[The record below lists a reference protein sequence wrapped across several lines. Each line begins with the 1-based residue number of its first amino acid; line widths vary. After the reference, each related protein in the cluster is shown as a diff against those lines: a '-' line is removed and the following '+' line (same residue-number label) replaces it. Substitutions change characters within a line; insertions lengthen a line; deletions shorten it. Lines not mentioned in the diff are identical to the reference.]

1 MVRRSIDSP
10 RNVFYILKIVFH
22 HYGNM
27 KHFFYVILAAGLL
40 LGLYACTDDTIGV
53 SITDS
58 VSSII
63 EDSSFV
69 ITGHSVRNDRV
80 QMRTSTKML
89 GALHADGYGSLTAEA
104 VTSWMP
110 AITIDTTGTSA
121 EWIDS
126 CRLKLRM
133 PYRAGF
139 TGDSLAPMRLN
150 VYRLNKS
157 LPSPIYSDFDPTG
170 YYDSSDLLASESY
183 SPSSGWMEVS
193 TSYVTGT
200 SQYDTVRVI
209 SVPMPVELG
218 RELFRAYKND
228 PSAFSSPKKF
238 ADIFPGIY
246 ITNSYGSGHVVNIK
260 ATELDVYYRQYYQ
273 LSDTTDTIYPAR
285 CQSYLASTPEV
296 VSDNIIHF
304 DIDDAITSMVNQGEA
319 LIVAP
324 AGYEVQVRFPI
335 QDIIDKYKA
344 NIGNNQSIINTLT
357 LTLPV
362 SVPLTQYNIQ
372 PPTYML
378 MVKTSK
384 KDTFIN
390 GDSLVNNKD
399 SFYAIY
405 DAINKEYVFTGLRD
419 YVINIINNQ
428 GGIATEDDINFTIT
442 PVDVTT
448 YTYSSSYSYYYG
460 SGATT
465 AVTKISPMVS
475 RPAIA
480 RLLLDKA
487 KVKITYSKQIVD

>member
-1 MVRRSIDSP
+1 
-10 RNVFYILKIVFH
+10 
-22 HYGNM
+22 M
-27 KHFFYVILAAGLL
+27 KQFFNVILAAGLL
-40 LGLYACTDDTIGV
+40 LGLYACTDETIGV

-89 GALHADGYGSLTAEA
+89 GILQADGFGHLSAEA

-110 AITIDTTGTSA
+110 ALSIDTAGTKA

-126 CRLKLRM
+126 CRLKLRL
-133 PYRAGF
+133 PVSNGF

-150 VYRLNKS
+150 VYRLNKA

-170 YYDSSDLLASESY
+170 YYDSSDLLASEAY
-183 SPSSGWMEVS
+183 SPSSGWNEIA
-193 TSYVTGT
+193 TSYVSG
-200 SQYDTVRVI
+200 SVQYDTVRVI

-218 RELFRAYKND
+218 RELFNTYKND
-228 PSAFSSPKKF
+228 PTTFSSPKRF

-260 ATELDVYYRQYYQ
+260 ATELDVYYHQYYQ
-273 LSDTTDTIYPAR
+273 LSDTTDTIYPAQ

-296 VSDNIIHF
+296 VSNNIIKF

-324 AGYEVQVRFPI
+324 AGYEVQVHFPI

-362 SVPLTQYNIQ
+362 SVPVTEYNIQ
-372 PPTYML
+372 PPTYLL

-384 KDTFIN
+384 KETFIN

-405 DAINKEYVFTGLRD
+405 DATNHEYQFTGLRD
-419 YVINIINNQ
+419 YIINIINNQ
-428 GGIATEDDINFTIT
+428 GGIASADDIDFTIT
-442 PVDVTT
+442 PVDVTN
-448 YTYSSSYSYYYG
+448 YTYQSSYYYG
-460 SGATT
+460 GTT
-465 AVTKISPMVS
+465 SVVTKISPMVS

-480 RLLLDKA
+480 RLLLDEA
-487 KVKITYSKQIVD
+487 KIKITYSKQIVD

>member
-1 MVRRSIDSP
+1 MKQFF
-10 RNVFYILKIVFH
+10 NVL
-22 HYGNM
+22 
-27 KHFFYVILAAGLL
+27 LAVAVLL
-40 LGLYACTDDTIGV
+40 ALYACTDETIGV
-53 SITDS
+53 SITDG

-89 GALHADGYGSLTAEA
+89 GALQADGYGSITAEA
-104 VTSWMP
+104 VTMWMP
-110 AITIDTTGTSA
+110 AVTIDTAGVTA
-121 EWIDS
+121 DMIDS
-126 CRLKLRM
+126 CRLKLRL
-133 PYRAGF
+133 PYRSGF

-150 VYRLNKS
+150 VYRLNKA
-157 LPSPIYSDFDPTG
+157 LPNPIYSDFDPTG

-183 SPSSGWMEVS
+183 SPTSGWIEMS

-200 SQYDTVRVI
+200 SEYDTVRVI

-218 RELFRAYKND
+218 RELFSTYVND
-228 PSAFSSPKKF
+228 PSKFSSPKAF
-238 ADIFPGIY
+238 ADVFPGIY
-246 ITNSYGSGHVVNIK
+246 INNSYGSGHVVNIK
-260 ATELDVYYRQYYQ
+260 ATELDVYYRQHIYN
-273 LSDTTDTIYPAR
+273 DDGTDTIYPAQ

-296 VSDNIIHF
+296 ISNNIIRF
-304 DIDDAITSMVNQGEA
+304 DMDDALTSMANSGEA

-335 QDIIDKYKA
+335 QDIIDKYRS
-344 NIGNNQSIINTLT
+344 NIGNNRSVINTLS
-357 LTLPV
+357 LELPV
-362 SVPLTQYNIQ
+362 SVPFTEYNIQ
-372 PPTYML
+372 PPTYLL

-390 GDSLVNNKD
+390 GDSLTNNKD
-399 SFYAIY
+399 SFYAVY
-405 DAINKEYVFTGLRD
+405 NSLTKTYTFSGLRN
-419 YVINIINNQ
+419 YVLNILNNQ

-448 YTYSSSYSYYYG
+448 YVYSSGYSYYYG
-460 SGATT
+460 SGTTT

-475 RPAIA
+475 RPAVA

-487 KVKITYSKQIVD
+487 KIKITYSKQIVD

>member
-1 MVRRSIDSP
+1 
-10 RNVFYILKIVFH
+10 
-22 HYGNM
+22 M
-27 KHFFYVILAAGLL
+27 KQLFYVILAAGVLL
-40 LGLYACTDDTIGV
+40 SLYACTDDTIGV
-53 SITDS
+53 SITDG

-69 ITGHSVRNDRV
+69 LTGHSVRNDRV

-89 GALHADGYGSLTAEA
+89 GTLRADGFGDLTAEA

-110 AITIDTTGTSA
+110 AMSIDTAGTKA

-126 CRLKLRM
+126 CRLKLRL
-133 PYRAGF
+133 PYRNGF

-150 VYRLNKS
+150 VYRLNRN

-183 SPSSGWMEVS
+183 SPTSGWMEVA
-193 TSYVTGT
+193 TSYVSSTLE
-200 SQYDTVRVI
+200 YDTVRVI

-218 RELFRAYKND
+218 RELFNIYKND
-228 PSAFSSPKKF
+228 PAKFASPKAF
-238 ADIFPGIY
+238 ADVFPGIY

-260 ATELDVYYRQYYQ
+260 ATELDVYYRQYVQ

-296 VSDNIIHF
+296 VSDNIIRF
-304 DIDDAITSMVNQGEA
+304 NIDDAITSMINQGA
-319 LIVAP
+319 AMIVAP
-324 AGYEVQVRFPI
+324 AGYEVEVRFPI

-344 NIGNNQSIINTLT
+344 NIAGSQSVINTLT

-362 SVPLTQYNIQ
+362 SVPETQYNIT
-372 PPTYML
+372 PPTYLL
-378 MVKTSK
+378 MVKSSK

-390 GDSLVNNKD
+390 GDSLTNNKD

-405 DAINKEYVFTGLRD
+405 NAANKEYIFTGLRD
-419 YVINIINNQ
+419 YIINIINNQ
-428 GGIATEDDINFTIT
+428 GGIATEEDINFTIT

-448 YTYSSSYSYYYG
+448 YSYSSSYYYG
-460 SGATT
+460 STT
-465 AVTKISPMVS
+465 SAVTKISPMIS

-480 RLLLDKA
+480 RLLLDQA
-487 KVKITYSKQIVD
+487 KIKITYSKQIVE